1 MLFVNWTKQDCV
13 PKYWSKDNHSQNHF
27 IVSVHSHKYK
37 IRSLCAVID
46 SIINLNG
53 FILVYL
59 YLLSVDSLQNK
70 ISAGSMSVYS
80 HRFTHRSEWN
90 LFSCLCAVFSRN
102 PVPVLIRQYQFYA
115 KKWIAVER
123 NWRKDT
129 SLPDVLS
136 RCHPY
141 NRYRIY
147 VDKFKCFAKVGR
159 GQNDDGPL
167 SHSQSVPK
175 CLRLVTVEIQ
185 IASNAK
191 SILYKVGWGGG
202 FLNFYIKS
210 GKGPDNTGTMLFV
223 VWTKQDCVP
232 KYWSKDNHSQ
242 NHFIV
247 SVHSHKYKIRSL
259 CAVIDSII
267 NLNGFI
273 LVYLYLLSVD
283 SLQNKIS
290 AGSMSVYSHR
300 FTHRSEWNLFSCL
313 CAVFSRNPV
322 PVLIRQ
328 YQFYAKKWI
337 AVERNWR
344 KDTSLPDVL
353 SRCHPYNRYR
363 IYVDKF
369 KCFAKVG
376 RGQDDDGPL
385 SHSQSVPKCF
395 VFGYSR
401 NTDSNHSSLTT
412 CLLVCRSETFVFLL
426 LLFLLH
432 VVFV

>member
-1 MLFVNWTKQDCV
+1 MSLLFKRFLNFYIKSGKGPDNTGTMLFVNWTKQDCV

-102 PVPVLIRQYQFYA
+102 PVPVLIRQCQFYA

-129 SLPDVLS
+129 PLPDVLS

-185 IASNAK
+185 IATIHHLQHAFWYVVVKPSYFCFFCFC
-191 SILYKVGWGGG
+191 S
-202 FLNFYIKS
+202 
-210 GKGPDNTGTMLFV
+210 MLFLYRTQLKV
-223 VWTKQDCVP
+223 VVKGYHVHWKHFCP
-232 KYWSKDNHSQ
+232 FNNLRSNINHEGFWLPSSQ
-242 NHFIV
+242 
-247 SVHSHKYKIRSL
+247 
-259 CAVIDSII
+259 
-267 NLNGFI
+267 
-273 LVYLYLLSVD
+273 
-283 SLQNKIS
+283 
-290 AGSMSVYSHR
+290 
-300 FTHRSEWNLFSCL
+300 
-313 CAVFSRNPV
+313 
-322 PVLIRQ
+322 
-328 YQFYAKKWI
+328 
-337 AVERNWR
+337 
-344 KDTSLPDVL
+344 
-353 SRCHPYNRYR
+353 
-363 IYVDKF
+363 
-369 KCFAKVG
+369 
-376 RGQDDDGPL
+376 
-385 SHSQSVPKCF
+385 
-395 VFGYSR
+395 
-401 NTDSNHSSLTT
+401 
-412 CLLVCRSETFVFLL
+412 
-426 LLFLLH
+426 
-432 VVFV
+432 